1 MNTNDGF
8 IHLAWWGY
16 DEEPNKLISLH
27 RSKEG
32 AKQAAIN
39 ILKEEWEDEKS
50 ALTFDEYFN
59 DAEFKLDRYLTISG
73 ASIRVKITI
82 EQIQEN

>member
-39 ILKEEWEDEKS
+39 ILKEEWEDDRS
-50 ALTFDEYFN
+50 ALTFDEYFI
-59 DAEFKLDRYLTISG
+59 DADFRLDKYLTVVG
-73 ASIRVKITI
+73 LVVMRVKLTTEKIK
-82 EQIQEN
+82 